1 MGERGGVW
9 PTVLLLSAGTHRQ
22 VLHIIRL
29 LCFGIKRSSE
39 NLLNVFIKSKEGG
52 GRGGAARR
60 TVGVEGESEGFS
72 LDNFYLGT

>member
-1 MGERGGVW
+1 M
-9 PTVLLLSAGTHRQ
+9 LLLSAGTHAQ

-29 LCFGIKRSSE
+29 LCFGIKHSSE
-39 NLLNVFIKSKEGG
+39 NLLNIFIKSKEGG
-52 GRGGAARR
+52 WARGAARR